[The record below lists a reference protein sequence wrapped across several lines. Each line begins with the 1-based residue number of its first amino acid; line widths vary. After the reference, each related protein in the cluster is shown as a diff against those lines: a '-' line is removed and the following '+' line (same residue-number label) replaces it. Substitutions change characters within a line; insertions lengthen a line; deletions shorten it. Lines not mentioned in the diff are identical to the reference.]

1 MFDHD
6 NLYRCDRYML
16 RIKGIDEPPQEEDGF
31 RILIDEFWPKN
42 LSKKEAKVDLWLKEL
57 TITKNLHEWPDPPS
71 YLTRIE
77 KRYHELCRKKRII
90 KIIRDNEKER
100 GTVTFLY
107 STIRSITHLQL

>member
-57 TITKNLHEWPDPPS
+57 TITKNLHEWPDPPATLQGS
-71 YLTRIE
+71 R
-77 KRYHELCRKKRII
+77 
-90 KIIRDNEKER
+90 R
-100 GTVTFLY
+100 GTMNFAGKKG
-107 STIRSITHLQL
+107 